1 MWAVMK
7 FYHML
12 RSGISWK
19 LNETIIELW
28 HSSYDINKTST
39 TLSYCAEEGNDVKE
53 NENLHI
59 DGNKNESYL
68 MSSDSCCRKRIPQ
81 IIDNDDDCDSLSDN
95 ETSSDNE
102 QQIGDGSEE
111 NDSFLVA
118 YDAKTIASVWQ

>member
-1 MWAVMK
+1 M
-7 FYHML
+7 
-12 RSGISWK
+12 
-19 LNETIIELW
+19 
-28 HSSYDINKTST
+28 
-39 TLSYCAEEGNDVKE
+39 KE